1 MHHWETRLTP
11 PDKVRY
17 YIVYMRYIC
26 VELILFENELQLM
39 IRNVR
44 EKRIELNGMQCLWK
58 RRLQLI
64 KGTVN
69 PIIKE
74 NNMLLDLPTVMNLT
88 Y

>member
-1 MHHWETRLTP
+1 
-11 PDKVRY
+11 
-17 YIVYMRYIC
+17 MRYIC

-44 EKRIELNGMQCLWK
+44 EKGIELDGMQCLWK

-64 KGTVN
+64 KGAVN

-74 NNMLLDLPTVMNLT
+74 NNNMLLDLPTVMNLT